1 MGTWY
6 GMAKRREAA
15 GDEDGSKRMRVRA
28 LVIPALLHGF
38 YDFTASRQTTASS
51 ILFIIFVIVMFV
63 TAYRLVKHVAA
74 NDRYIRNYSF
84 GIIRNNSA
92 DPK

>member
-1 MGTWY
+1 MEKGEFQPVHAPDT
-6 GMAKRREAA
+6 K
-15 GDEDGSKRMRVRA
+15 
-28 LVIPALLHGF
+28 LIPALLHGF
-38 YDFTASRQTTASS
+38 YDFTASRETSASS
-51 ILFIIFVIVMFV
+51 ILFIVFVIVMFV

-74 NDRYIRNYSF
+74 NDTYIRNYRF